1 MNTHLFLSIILAL
14 VTIERLEVEG
24 KRYTVDTS
32 SRAHQTIM
40 SLMGGSSTTH
50 NELVNLGTITS
61 DKMSNEDPNIIFS
74 DVDGTLVHYPDQ
86 VDSLS
91 EDENNRMLFLP
102 PSSTGMKGVISS
114 KTLQLCQEFRRN
126 PNSKLILISGMRT
139 QTFIKRLPFLPKA
152 DAYATEAGGRIFYP
166 ISNLNNYTG
175 STIQPEP
182 FDGAIDEDLVPFG
195 LVEDM
200 EWRSR
205 MSRDEAA
212 GLDGYMGDSM
222 DMFLNKTRGTNGITP
237 LEERKGNLWN
247 FAKELYS
254 QGFVI
259 DHKGYASCF
268 RINWNQQNQVS
279 KEDFDSLSTL
289 DVSMN
294 GLGTSVNLGCIDFY
308 PMDSGKKNW

>member
-1 MNTHLFLSIILAL
+1 MNTYLFLSIILAL

-32 SRAHQTIM
+32 SCAHQTIM
-40 SLMGGSSTTH
+40 SLTGGSSTTH
-50 NELVNLGTITS
+50 NELVNLGSITS
-61 DKMSNEDPNIIFS
+61 DSMSNEEPNIIFS
-74 DVDGTLVHYPDQ
+74 DVDGTLVHYPHQ

-114 KTLQLCQEFRRN
+114 KTLQLCQAFRRN

-166 ISNLNNYTG
+166 VTNLHNYTG

-182 FDGAIDEDLVPFG
+182 FDDATDEDLVAFG

-205 MSRDEAA
+205 MSRDDAA

-222 DMFLNKTRGTNGITP
+222 DMFLNKTRGTNVIP

-268 RINWNQQNQVS
+268 RINWNQQNKVS

-308 PMDSGKKNW
+308 PIDSGKKNW